1 MSRASVLLVDGD
13 PDTRN
18 IYTLFLRHVGF
29 TVIDADDGNSALESA
44 RANLPAAIVTELW
57 LKGIDGL
64 ELIRRVRSDKSLEDV
79 CVIVLTSR
87 HMPDDRDAAV
97 SAGCTEFLTKPV
109 EPKRLAAALTMLLGN
124 PV

>member
-18 IYTLFLRHVGF
+18 IYTLFLQHVGF
-29 TVIDADDGNSALESA
+29 TVLDAGDGPSALEA
-44 RANLPAAIVTELW
+44 VRTHRPAAIVTELW

-64 ELIRRVRSDKSLEDV
+64 ELIRKIRSEESLAHA

-87 HMPDDRDAAV
+87 HMPDDRVAALN
-97 SAGCTEFLTKPV
+97 AGCTEFLTKPV
-109 EPKRLAAALTMLLGN
+109 EPKKLAAALATLLDQ
-124 PV
+124 